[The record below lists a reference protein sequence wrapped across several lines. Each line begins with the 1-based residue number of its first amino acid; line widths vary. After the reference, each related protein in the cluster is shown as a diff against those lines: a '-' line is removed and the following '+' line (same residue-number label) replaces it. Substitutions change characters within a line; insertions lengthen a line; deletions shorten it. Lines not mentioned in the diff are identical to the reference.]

1 MERYIYIYICNSMSL
16 SRIYSREIQNL
27 LRVYIGLSI
36 VGIWRECDCFLRFRN
51 DRRFV
56 FFFFFWRITN
66 RGNNFPRVERGFFSF
81 FFMILEYLQFC
92 GLSIILEF
100 L

>member
-1 MERYIYIYICNSMSL
+1 M
-16 SRIYSREIQNL
+16 
-27 LRVYIGLSI
+27 I
-36 VGIWRECDCFLRFRN
+36 VFYDFEMIEDL
-51 DRRFV
+51 
-56 FFFFFWRITN
+56 FFFFFCRITN

>member
-1 MERYIYIYICNSMSL
+1 M
-16 SRIYSREIQNL
+16 
-27 LRVYIGLSI
+27 I
-36 VGIWRECDCFLRFRN
+36 VFYDFEMIEDL
-51 DRRFV
+51 
-56 FFFFFWRITN
+56 FFFFFCRITN
-66 RGNNFPRVERGFFSF
+66 RGNNFPRVERGFFF

>member
-1 MERYIYIYICNSMSL
+1 M
-16 SRIYSREIQNL
+16 
-27 LRVYIGLSI
+27 I
-36 VGIWRECDCFLRFRN
+36 VFYDFEMIEDL
-51 DRRFV
+51 
-56 FFFFFWRITN
+56 FFFFCRIMN
-66 RGNNFPRVERGFFSF
+66 RGNNFPRVGVNVGFF

>member
-1 MERYIYIYICNSMSL
+1 MSL

-66 RGNNFPRVERGFFSF
+66 RGNNFPRVERGFFF

>member
-1 MERYIYIYICNSMSL
+1 MERYIYICNSMSL

-56 FFFFFWRITN
+56 FFFFAGLRIVGIIFHELN
-66 RGNNFPRVERGFFSF
+66 VVFFFS
-81 FFMILEYLQFC
+81 L
-92 GLSIILEF
+92 
-100 L
+100 

>member
-1 MERYIYIYICNSMSL
+1 M
-16 SRIYSREIQNL
+16 
-27 LRVYIGLSI
+27 I
-36 VGIWRECDCFLRFRN
+36 VFYDFEMIEDL
-51 DRRFV
+51 
-56 FFFFFWRITN
+56 FFFCRIMN
-66 RGNNFPRVERGFFSF
+66 RGNNFPRVGVNVGFF